1 VIDHRKVSRTLSAV
15 LLAVVVALVAPLRA
29 EALAPAPDRA
39 LSFLHVGA
47 AAGPAG
53 LPQLVDEQGRE
64 VLLRGVNVDGV
75 VDYYRTDL
83 QTPYPNDPSAYTGGL
98 CPPDDTS
105 VEGVRIC
112 DFDLPQMRPL
122 GYNAIRL
129 NLSWSLLEPQAGVV
143 STTYVNR
150 IAQVVGWAHQQGV
163 YVVLDMHQDAWS
175 KYVFT
180 PPGQTC
186 PPPTGGIRG
195 YDGAPQWASVYA
207 TPPCA
212 IHGTR
217 ELNPAVQED
226 FQRFWTDYAPD
237 GVGLQEHYA
246 HAMLALAQRFASD
259 PTVAGYEIINEPS
272 PGFVTPGV
280 MDATELFPFYAKVV
294 TTVTNGV
301 SQFHQLFFIEPDI
314 TRDLSDQRAVFA
326 PWSTYSSYPNVVYA
340 PHVYSGVFTIDALLG
355 VPNPTIFST
364 SQGYANAVAD
374 AKSLG
379 LPLWV
384 GEFGCS
390 PSDDNTRL
398 EQQYAQQDGLGVGGA
413 IWLWKEN
420 ANDVM
425 STQFWGIYGPP
436 FAMGTPQP
444 NRIRITSRAYP
455 ETLAGSLLSMSF
467 DDHGYSFDL
476 KATSP
481 AVNAGDLPH
490 ATLVFV
496 PAAASGE
503 VVGINADVV
512 VFHRGAGSRE
522 AYAFPKGGSYEVLI
536 RPAPSPQ
543 IPATP
548 WTPAMLMAG
557 VAGISVALLARNRR
571 GVRRRS
577 GSVLSN
583 DTGSYLRVG

>member
-1 VIDHRKVSRTLSAV
+1 MIDIRKASRILSAV
-15 LLAVVVALVAPLRA
+15 VLAAVVAVVVSLQA

-39 LSFLHVGA
+39 LSFLHVGV

-53 LPQLVDEQGRE
+53 LPQIIDEQGRE
-64 VLLRGVNVDGV
+64 VLLRGVNVDGI
-75 VDYYRTDL
+75 VDYFRTDL
-83 QTPYPNDPSAYTGGL
+83 QTPYPIDPNAYSGGQ
-98 CPPDDTS
+98 CPTDDTS

-112 DFDLPQMRPL
+112 DFDFIQMRPL

-143 STTYVNR
+143 SSTYVDR
-150 IAQVVGWAHQQGV
+150 IAQIVGWAHQQGV

-195 YDGAPQWASVYA
+195 YDGAPQWASVY
-207 TPPCA
+207 TSPPCA

-226 FQRFWTDYAPD
+226 FQRFWTDTAGPD
-237 GVGLQEHYA
+237 GTGLQEHFA
-246 HAMLALAQRFASD
+246 NAMLALAQRFAGD
-259 PTVAGYEIINEPS
+259 PTVAGYEIMNEPS
-272 PGFVTPGV
+272 PGFVAPPA
-280 MDATELFPFYAKVV
+280 MDTSELFPFYAKVV
-294 TTVTNGV
+294 ATVTAGV
-301 SQFHQLFFIEPDI
+301 SQFQQLFFIEPDI
-314 TRDLSDQRAVFA
+314 TRDLTDQRAVFA
-326 PWSTYSSYPNVVYA
+326 PWSVYSSYPNVVYA

-355 VPNPTIFST
+355 NPNPTIFST

-374 AKSLG
+374 ANALG

-384 GEFGCS
+384 GEFGNS

-398 EQQYAQQDGLGVGGA
+398 EDQYGQQDGSGLGGA

-436 FAMGTPQP
+436 FGTGTAQP

-455 ETLAGSLLSMSF
+455 EAVAGSLLSMMY
-467 DDHGYSFDL
+467 DDHAYSFDI

-481 AVNAGDLPH
+481 AVSAGDLSH

-496 PAAASGE
+496 PAAASGD
-503 VVGINADVV
+503 VVAINADVV
-512 VFHRGAGSRE
+512 VFDRGAGSRE
-522 AYAFPKGGSYEVLI
+522 AYAFPRGGSYEVLI
-536 RPAPSPQ
+536 RAAPSAQ
-543 IPATP
+543 IPTAP
-548 WTPAMLMAG
+548 WTPALLMAG
-557 VAGISVALLARNRR
+557 LAALSIARW
-571 GVRRRS
+571 
-577 GSVLSN
+577 
-583 DTGSYLRVG
+583 TGQYRVGTGGRSACEAG